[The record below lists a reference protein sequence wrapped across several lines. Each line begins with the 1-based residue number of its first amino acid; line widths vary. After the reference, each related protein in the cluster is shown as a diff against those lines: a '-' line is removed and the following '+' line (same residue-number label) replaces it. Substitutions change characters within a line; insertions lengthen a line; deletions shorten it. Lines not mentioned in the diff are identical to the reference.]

1 MSTAKDEADVYFA
14 GKDGMPMTTSGRRAT
29 WSLLVL
35 AAMVVNSITGA
46 GQTTA
51 ALDIRARALLQGEV
65 LRLTWP
71 QPAAAIAEP
80 LIVRAFEREWPAWRD
95 EDGHWQSLV
104 GVDLDQTAG
113 EYEVAVVASG
123 GTVMVTRRVN
133 IEAGRFNTRTL
144 KVNPDFVNPPKAVIP
159 RIQQEAK
166 LMQDVFASPAP
177 ARLWSG
183 AATRPVPH
191 RANSRFGERSV
202 FNGEPRGAHTGTDF
216 LSPTGTPIRAPQAGR
231 VVVARDLYFSGGT
244 VIIDH
249 GLGLFSLL
257 AHMSRIDAKEG
268 SPVEAGTVVGLVGAT
283 GRVTGAHLHW
293 GMRLGGARV
302 DPLSL
307 MAALDDSP
315 TP

>member
-1 MSTAKDEADVYFA
+1 MYCA
-14 GKDGMPMTTSGRRAT
+14 GKDGVLMTTSGRMAT

-35 AAMVVNSITGA
+35 VAVVVGTSTGT
-46 GQTTA
+46 GQTPPV
-51 ALDIRARALLQGEV
+51 ALDIRARALVQGEV
-65 LRLTWP
+65 LRLAWP
-71 QPAAAIAEP
+71 QSAIAVAEP
-80 LIVRAFEREWPAWRD
+80 LVVRAFEREWPAWRG

-104 GVDLDQTAG
+104 GVDLDQAAG
-113 EYEVAVVASG
+113 EYEVAVVATG
-123 GTVMVTRRVN
+123 GAVVTTRRVS

-166 LMQDVFASPAP
+166 LMQDVFASPAST
-177 ARLWSG
+177 RYWSG
-183 AATRPVPH
+183 PVTRPVPH

-202 FNGEPRGAHTGTDF
+202 FNGEPRNAHTGTDF

-268 SPVEAGTVVGLVGAT
+268 TSIEAGTVVGLVGAT

-293 GMRLGGARV
+293 GMRMNGARV